1 MRHVAWLAAS
11 VLLAGCVVAPRAP
24 HAQTSYPAGGNA
36 RAAEAREVPAIAGR
50 LSVAQGDVRIWRTDE
65 DGDSDWD
72 DADVNDVVTTRTQ
85 LRTGNDARAEVRF
98 GPHALRLDEHSEL
111 VFEQLDDHHTTVRL
125 ERGTLTVRLHNNEFK
140 DTLTVQSGDRNVE
153 LRSPGRYRL
162 DGSEGG
168 PLRVTSFRGEAL
180 VYAGGNT
187 QSLRE
192 GRSLDISPDG
202 TQLYYGEAVA
212 TAFDEWSLR
221 RDERL
226 RDMASTRYVSPYMT
240 GYEEL
245 DAHGDWVSDA
255 TYGHVWVPRVVV
267 AGWAPYRHGRWR
279 WVSPWGWTWVD
290 EAPWGFAPFHYGRWV
305 FVGARWCWWPGAYV
319 ARPVYAPALVGWVGR
334 PGWSVSVNVGS
345 PGYVGWYPLAPWH
358 AYQPRYISSAR
369 YTASLNQGIINR
381 PPAGVSINTNIER
394 GGTAV
399 PGRGFRDPIRRG
411 GAPLDQVTPVRE
423 VQPVA
428 PPSRIVRGPGDQRPP
443 RNNDMPPRPQF
454 DRDIRMP
461 ERQPGASAGVAQ
473 PQPQQPPQQP
483 QQPPA
488 AFPNPPRVGNPLEQH
503 PGRQQPPRA
512 MPAPDPRVQQPDAA
526 GWRNGRAWRDR
537 SEPEM
542 TQPQP
547 QQPQPRAMP
556 PQAQPP
562 QAQPAPPQW
571 QQQPPRTGNPLNAPP
586 MQPQPQAQMPEHRG
600 WQGQVRA
607 MPAPQVQASP
617 QQQPPRQPQAQP
629 PQQQPDKDHRQ
640 RGDRGDRSE
649 RGDRGER
656 GAEMRR

>member
-1 MRHVAWLAAS
+1 MKRSKPHLETLMRHVAWLAAS
-11 VLLAGCVVAPRAP
+11 ALLTGCVVAPRAP
-24 HAQTSYPAGGNA
+24 HAQPHYPPGTSQ
-36 RAAEAREVPAIAGR
+36 RAPEVREVPTIAGR

-65 DGDSDWD
+65 DGSTDWD
-72 DADVNDVVTTRTQ
+72 DADVNDVVTTHSQ
-85 LRTGNDARAEVRF
+85 LRTGNDGRAEVRF

-125 ERGTLTVRLHNNEFK
+125 ERGTLAVRLHNNEFK
-140 DTLTVQSGDRNVE
+140 DTLTVQSGGRNVE

-162 DGSEGG
+162 EGSEGA
-168 PLRVTSFRGEAL
+168 PIRVTSFRGEAM
-180 VYAGGNT
+180 VYAGGNSL
-187 QSLRE
+187 SLRE

-202 TQLYYGEAVA
+202 GQLNYGEAVA

-226 RDMASTRYVSPYMT
+226 RDTASTRYVSPYMT
-240 GYEEL
+240 GYEDL

-255 TYGHVWVPRVVV
+255 TYGTVWVPRVVV

-305 FVGARWCWWPGAYV
+305 YVGTRWCWWPGAYV

-358 AYQPRYISSAR
+358 AYQPRYISDVR
-369 YTASLNQGIINR
+369 YNASLNQGIINR

-423 VQPVA
+423 LQPVA
-428 PPSRIVRGPGDQRPP
+428 PPARIVRSTGEQS
-443 RNNDMPPRPQF
+443 PPRPQF
-454 DRDIRMP
+454 DRDIRLP
-461 ERQPGASAGVAQ
+461 ERQHGPAASIV
-473 PQPQQPPQQP
+473 QPQQPPQIQPLPQP
-483 QQPPA
+483 Q
-488 AFPNPPRVGNPLEQH
+488 PRGNPLEPN
-503 PGRQQPPRA
+503 PGRVQPPRA
-512 MPAPDPRVQQPDAA
+512 MPVPDPRGQPDAA
-526 GWRNGRAWRDR
+526 GWRNGRVWRDR

-542 TQPQP
+542 TM
-547 QQPQPRAMP
+547 PR
-556 PQAQPP
+556 
-562 QAQPAPPQW
+562 
-571 QQQPPRTGNPLNAPP
+571 P
-586 MQPQPQAQMPEHRG
+586 MQPQPQPQPQMQPQPVPQPQMPPRG
-600 WQGQVRA
+600 NPLNQN
-607 MPAPQVQASP
+607 
-617 QQQPPRQPQAQP
+617 PPLQAQP
-629 PQQQPDKDHRQ
+629 PARVMPPPQMQPQPQPQARPPQVQHPPQQQGQPDKDFRQ
-640 RGDRGDRSE
+640 

-656 GAEMRR
+656 GERGGERGVELRR